1 MIYQYHG
8 SSYTGTLNFEK
19 VNKSEPIYIEI
30 KPVSENI
37 TCLYPRNNLYPDT
50 NLFMTIRT
58 LRFFNTT
65 SNEIFD
71 YELPDNLLFYD
82 SQHYDSFILDYSNQ
96 KCIINKMCKYN
107 ENGEVVLLQETITEE
122 FEYPN
127 INLTDGDYTI
137 EVLKYEDGTK
147 YNAYLSAKLM
157 GQNPYTKQFATEVQ
171 VNSEI
176 QQTTQELSLSV
187 NEELKKYATKEQMNS
202 KIEIKSNEINST
214 VSKKVG
220 KDEVISSINQSS
232 EAVSINA
239 NKISLNGKNIDLTG
253 DNVTITSNNFN
264 VDENGNMS
272 CQNAQIKG
280 SIESNN
286 ATITGGKIN
295 ISGDSS
301 TTDLLRVTSS
311 ESDSEWS
318 YIAPVSASFIGE
330 DGRIDIVA
338 AGSASAQSYIDF
350 TGTSGYTI
358 VKNSGIRTPTV
369 TQTSKQEEKKNFEK
383 LTNALE
389 ILKGIDI
396 YKYNF
401 KNEDNNDKKHIGFV
415 IGKDFNYREEVTSKD
430 NDGVDIYSFISTIGG
445 AVQELE
451 LEVKN
456 LREEIERKGNKNE

>member
-1 MIYQYHG
+1 MSWLIYQYHG
-8 SSYTGTLNFEK
+8 NSYTGTLNFEK

-82 SQHYDSFILDYSNQ
+82 SQHYDSFILDYSEH
-96 KCIINKMCKYN
+96 KCIINKMCNYN
-107 ENGEVVLLQETITEE
+107 ANGEVVLLQETISEE

-232 EAVSINA
+232 EAVQINA
-239 NKISLNGKNIDLTG
+239 NKISLGGKNINLTG

-272 CQNAQIKG
+272 C
-280 SIESNN
+280 NN
-286 ATITGGKIN
+286 ATMNNSTIEGGNLKMWGSTSLDGVRVFSDSNKDTLYMAYMVCDSIGVN
-295 ISGDSS
+295 RGDSS
-301 TTDLLRVTSS
+301 AAMTPSSIGVGLSTMYDDHITTPQV
-311 ESDSEWS
+311 
-318 YIAPVSASFIGE
+318 I
-330 DGRIDIVA
+330 
-338 AGSASAQSYIDF
+338 
-350 TGTSGYTI
+350 
-358 VKNSGIRTPTV
+358 
-369 TQTSKQEEKKNFEK
+369 QTSKQEEKKNFEK

-430 NDGVDIYSFISTIGG
+430 NDGVDIYSFISTICG